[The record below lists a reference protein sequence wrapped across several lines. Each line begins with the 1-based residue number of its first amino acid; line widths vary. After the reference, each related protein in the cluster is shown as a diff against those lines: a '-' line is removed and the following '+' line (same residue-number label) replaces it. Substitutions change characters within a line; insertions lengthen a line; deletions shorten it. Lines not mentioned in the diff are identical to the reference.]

1 MQEGFLGE
9 ESSGE
14 KYMGKKY
21 VQEEFLGEEFLG
33 EKYVQEE
40 FLGQEPLGEKYMGEK
55 YVQEEFLGEE
65 FLGEKYMGEK
75 SVGEKSLGKIGL
87 DGMLSFVPPFSGVI
101 LHWQEISR
109 SIGTMPFPFLHEKF
123 AKVRIPMPAF
133 QDLENDYCPLLF
145 FLSPASAKHGHWLSV
160 RPTDGLLI
168 GKVEDAGEDETRQL
182 IVEVLYP
189 EAKKGSVQFTVK
201 DAPPHWEH
209 RTNKVIARVNELRVP
224 NCPLWENFRA
234 ILEQPL
240 NDLRRPKGNQFGK
253 WLQSMETLLR
263 MLRSLPSANL
273 VKDSANTGDKKNT
286 RWRTG

>member
-1 MQEGFLGE
+1 M
-9 ESSGE
+9 
-14 KYMGKKY
+14 
-21 VQEEFLGEEFLG
+21 
-33 EKYVQEE
+33 
-40 FLGQEPLGEKYMGEK
+40 
-55 YVQEEFLGEE
+55 
-65 FLGEKYMGEK
+65 
-75 SVGEKSLGKIGL
+75 
-87 DGMLSFVPPFSGVI
+87 
-101 LHWQEISR
+101 
-109 SIGTMPFPFLHEKF
+109 GTMPFPFLHEKF

>member
-1 MQEGFLGE
+1 
-9 ESSGE
+9 
-14 KYMGKKY
+14 
-21 VQEEFLGEEFLG
+21 
-33 EKYVQEE
+33 
-40 FLGQEPLGEKYMGEK
+40 
-55 YVQEEFLGEE
+55 
-65 FLGEKYMGEK
+65 
-75 SVGEKSLGKIGL
+75 
-87 DGMLSFVPPFSGVI
+87 
-101 LHWQEISR
+101 
-109 SIGTMPFPFLHEKF
+109 
-123 AKVRIPMPAF
+123 MPAF

-209 RTNKVIARVNELRVP
+209 RTNKVIARVNELRMP

>member
-1 MQEGFLGE
+1 
-9 ESSGE
+9 
-14 KYMGKKY
+14 MGCC
-21 VQEEFLGEEFLG
+21 L
-33 EKYVQEE
+33 
-40 FLGQEPLGEKYMGEK
+40 
-55 YVQEEFLGEE
+55 
-65 FLGEKYMGEK
+65 
-75 SVGEKSLGKIGL
+75 SL
-87 DGMLSFVPPFSGVI
+87 PPFSGVI
-101 LHWQEISR
+101 LHWLAGDFSFHRNDAFSISPWKNQVF
-109 SIGTMPFPFLHEKF
+109 SLPWF

-209 RTNKVIARVNELRVP
+209 RTNKVMARVNELRVP

-286 RWRTG
+286 SWRTG